1 MARSKL
7 ARRSETFEILDEML
21 RSMSKDERD
30 WFTRFVRR
38 VVRRHVPRVH
48 VPRIPS
54 MPRVHMDWN
63 TGARLLRRVGDIG
76 LDSLLGVT
84 SGEIA
89 AIVHNPSRTGAS
101 HAIIYAL
108 ATALRNACEA
118 VPGLGQFLS
127 ALRGVED
134 VRKQIVMF
142 PGMSGTRNPAA
153 DHMKAAFR
161 RLTGTTIHAF
171 LQCHS
176 WRTFNDRILRH
187 IPYANMRIRSL
198 GMTVR
203 QAIYHY
209 RLWIISRFLYF
220 YGLRNGNSA
229 LWSWS

>member
-54 MPRVHMDWN
+54 MPSVHMNWD

-76 LDSLLGVT
+76 LEEGLGMNSHEV
-84 SGEIA
+84 E
-89 AIVHNPSRTGAS
+89 AIVRNPSRTGAS
-101 HAIIYAL
+101 RALIIAF
-108 ATALRNACEA
+108 ATALRYACER
-118 VPGLGQFLS
+118 VPQLGQFLS
-127 ALRGVED
+127 ALRRAES
-134 VRKQIVMF
+134 VRRQIHRF

-153 DHMKAAFR
+153 DSMKAAFR
-161 RLTGTTIHAF
+161 RVTGTTIHAY
-171 LQCHS
+171 LQHFAATILNVHVL
-176 WRTFNDRILRH
+176 RYIPNRRI
-187 IPYANMRIRSL
+187 NSL
-198 GMTVR
+198 GMSVR
-203 QAIYHY
+203 DAVHHY

-229 LWSWS
+229 VWSWS